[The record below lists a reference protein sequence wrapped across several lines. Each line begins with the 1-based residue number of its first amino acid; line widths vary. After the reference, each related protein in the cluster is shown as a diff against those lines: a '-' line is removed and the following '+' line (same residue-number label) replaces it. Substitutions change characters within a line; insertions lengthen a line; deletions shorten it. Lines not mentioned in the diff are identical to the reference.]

1 MSRPDPISRQRAQGQ
16 TLAQRPRSGAEP
28 RTGASRRAWRAGLT
42 VREPVLF
49 ALPVDEATSFF
60 RDLSDDPWL
69 AVELPLPAE
78 LDAEALRAVRAI
90 VYAVIHAVD
99 FTLDEST
106 ALIGRLVEI
115 DRRLAAADRDPL
127 TYG

>member
-1 MSRPDPISRQRAQGQ
+1 
-16 TLAQRPRSGAEP
+16 
-28 RTGASRRAWRAGLT
+28 LT
-42 VREPVLF
+42 AREPVLF
-49 ALPVDEATSFF
+49 ALPVDEAASFF

-99 FTLDEST
+99 FTFEEST

-115 DRRLAAADRDPL
+115 DRRLAAAE
-127 TYG
+127 YGERG